1 MRHDGDFH
9 PRQRLASVNTT
20 PNALPLRRLTQVA
33 TLSATI
39 AACLLGIAIAAAC
52 GHGPKPVTAMATVLL
67 ACLAH
72 AAANALRVGHGN
84 GTRAPDPVNT
94 RQARELASVLAFFS
108 AAFGLLLAVKSTGHV
123 LVLGAVG
130 LLLAWA
136 YSAPPLRLAQ
146 RGLGFLVA
154 ALAWG
159 LVVIGADAVQRG
171 TLFIIPAVTSVS
183 YALLVACL
191 HLATELRATGAMQRL
206 GRGAGAALYL
216 LLSTV
221 AHLWLAGGVAL
232 LYQPEPAQWGLI
244 SWPVSLAAFI
254 LLWRHHR
261 SEATLR
267 AAVAL
272 SWAALL
278 LHGLAM
284 AAGFW
289 SLHTA

>member
-1 MRHDGDFH
+1 M
-9 PRQRLASVNTT
+9 PTSPNLMPLRQR
-20 PNALPLRRLTQVA
+20 TQPA
-33 TLSATI
+33 TLSVTAV
-39 AACLLGIAIAAAC
+39 ACLLGIAIAAAC
-52 GHGPKPVTAMATVLL
+52 GHGPNSAAALATVLL
-67 ACLAH
+67 ASLAH
-72 AAANALRVGHGN
+72 AAANLRHVSPSDAG
-84 GTRAPDPVNT
+84 PDRPAT
-94 RQARELASVLAFFS
+94 ARQARELASVLAFFA

-123 LVLGAVG
+123 LVLGAAG

-136 YSAPPLRLAQ
+136 YLAPPLRLAQ
-146 RGLGFLVA
+146 RGLGVVVA

-191 HLATELRATGAMQRL
+191 HLATELRATGGSAAVGPSGAMQRL
-206 GRGAGAALYL
+206 GRGGGAALYL
-216 LLSTV
+216 FLSTV
-221 AHLWLAGGVAL
+221 AHLWLAIGVAL
-232 LYQPEPAQWGLI
+232 LYQPEPAQWGLT
-244 SWPVSLAAFI
+244 SWPVSLAACI
-254 LLWRHHR
+254 LLWRHHH
-261 SEATLR
+261 SEAMRR

-289 SLHTA
+289 SQHAG